1 MLYAVIEKMCR
12 SRPAWFI
19 ERGRIVAQ
27 LDHQKYRAS
36 RVDGIYTATWLAD
49 RGAMACAHVADSAL
63 MQSMTR
69 FSKCDILPAETIK
82 QLFPDDFLNCKE

>member
-12 SRPAWFI
+12 SRPAWFVS
-19 ERGRIVAQ
+19 RGQIVAQ

-36 RVDGIYTATWLAD
+36 RVDEIYTATWRAD
-49 RGAMACAHVADSAL
+49 RGAMGCAHVSDSAL

-69 FSKCDILPAETIK
+69 FSKCDILPSETIK
-82 QLFPDDFLNCKE
+82 RLFPADFE